1 MAKGAVRS
9 VNIYVNNKEAIRSMD
24 ELKKRIEAET
34 RAWQKMAKGT
44 SEYYAKAAEIS
55 RMQDALNREN
65 ELIKSVTERRQ
76 KSLMQVGMIG
86 SALSGLVQTVQ
97 MLNQGLQ
104 KVRDLAADMAGID
117 DAMGRVRKTTN
128 LTRQEVSEL
137 NEEFTKIDTR
147 TSREELNELAYAA
160 GKLGVNGKEDVLEFV
175 KAADVI
181 KVALGDVLGGTD
193 AIIEVTKLA
202 QVFKGTTDEIKKA
215 GLEETLIRTGS
226 VINELG
232 KTSTANEAQIAKFL
246 GRIASYASIAGMSL
260 DQMAGIGS
268 VLSQNSKA
276 PEMSATALTKIMQQM
291 IKKTG
296 SFAEMIGM
304 NADELSDLM
313 AKDFN
318 EALMKVL
325 QKLHDIGDVQSIV
338 PIFKDLGADATRAS
352 QVILAL
358 STNIDRV
365 REAQETANNAI
376 KEGTSMNKEYSVMN
390 ETRQA
395 QMEKAQKTVFDARVE
410 LGEKLYPYIIKYT
423 FFGGKVIKWLSKV
436 TDHAENAWMAIGA
449 AGMLAINKVRKNW
462 DNLKN
467 SFNEIGIV
475 QEYKGMKAAQN
486 QIKMAQEQYREK
498 EDEIAMVERR
508 RVELQEQVERSKK
521 REAAMQ
527 ENLKDLEAQRE
538 AVARGSDARLKAE
551 YALNK
556 QIEISKRTSLALE
569 EEISASAAKTNTLK
583 KSLQE
588 SENRILGLKMQGKA
602 SEAEMNWELQNKAR
616 IENAIATE
624 EQRQLLANAQLT
636 KEKALQKSLEAQK
649 NILASTTLT
658 KEEKIAQINEIIA
671 VQEKDLLRTKEIE
684 AGVRNQIVNLMQR
697 EEILKK
703 KMSGL
708 ENEIGGLK
716 EKATLTS
723 LLKNHWMLIAT
734 IAAEVLMLIIKI
746 VRESRELERIHKETA
761 VEMEKEKDRA
771 ERLFNALE
779 NVNTT
784 EEQRAEIMKTLNDKY
799 GKYLAN
805 LTNEEGKLWN
815 IEAAHRAVI
824 KAIEDEAAAK
834 GFQKAKDK
842 LTDEYMGEGNYFGSN
857 LTEIQNGFEKIL
869 LKWVKNPD
877 EKDRAEAARNA
888 TKIAEALRNGSSNEE
903 IKALIGTMGYTKN
916 IDQLL
921 NTRETFVAGKGMK
934 GEINTLV
941 SLSESMDRYRETFS
955 EFNEKLATEA
965 ARYGVNLKSGTE
977 KLAADLKELRKY
989 ESDFQSETSKMI
1001 KAGEILQNINF
1012 KSSGIH
1018 VPGTENYAPSA
1029 TNASAAAAEALAYK
1043 KRSEITGDIVN
1054 MIIAKLFD
1062 GKTID
1067 QTDKETRKAALTKL
1081 ESEGIKLLGDDVAEM
1096 GEEVADMFTNAAAM
1110 VTARIRNASHSGGNG
1125 SYNAGA
1131 GTDDYDPNHPV
1142 TSGKKSG
1149 KTPEERWADLMKKSA
1164 KLNDKAVVESL
1175 GISNAKESVIK
1186 TYDAILKEVETFNST
1201 YRGFEERAAAETA
1214 RLEKEKWDEIARI
1227 EEEEHR
1233 KRIQKID
1240 ENLASV
1246 DEKLSRFQLK
1256 QRRKH
1261 QTQLATDLE
1270 EVENDWAKLLK
1281 KTEEERDKLLER
1293 RDAANI
1299 VSTMFDISD
1308 SEVAG
1313 SILNHYKDLLS
1324 KFGITAESWR
1334 NALNQNPASAQDLL
1348 TLLGLDFSKEDE
1360 RTLDAIIKK
1369 IKDLDAAK
1377 IKEIQSLASERAREI
1392 VTELSDTA
1400 TRQYQEAM
1408 KTIEDQI
1415 KTLEIAMQYLQEH
1428 NDGGEND
1435 DRIKEIEKTLAFLKG
1450 QKSDIQNKYDNS
1462 FGKDTWATLFG
1473 ITEQDWAAW
1482 GQNWEDNLANMTDR
1496 LRTFADNVF
1505 DLWSS
1510 IDSVMQNQADAE
1522 MQRYEELYDSKS
1534 AALKKQL
1541 DNGIISQKRYD
1552 AQMEQMQKEKE
1563 KKEKKLKHDAFERE
1577 RVANLIQGAINLA
1590 LTISSIYANEPGG
1603 VIIKSAAA
1611 AVAAAIQAAQLAVIA
1626 TQPNPYAKGGYIKG
1640 RQYAVMGEQGPEW
1653 VASNKL
1659 LKDEK
1664 TKDIVAALD
1673 EYQQGNTRALERL
1686 TMPAPDLKT
1695 VSQTVPE
1702 KGRNFAAPTQTNN
1715 YYYQNEDDG
1724 EVLEELKK
1732 LNGYLSDPMNRRSY
1746 ISRDIQ
1752 LEFDEQ
1758 EREVREMARL

>member
-44 SEYYAKAAEIS
+44 SEFYAKAAEIS

-104 KVRDLAADMAGID
+104 KVRDLAADMAGLD

-160 GKLGVNGKEDVLEFV
+160 GKLGVSGKEDVLEFV
-175 KAADVI
+175 RAADVI
-181 KVALGDVLGGTD
+181 NVALGDVLGGTD

-202 QVFKGTTDEIKKA
+202 QVFKSTTKEIQQA

-232 KTSTANEAQIAKFL
+232 KTSTANEGQIEKFL
-246 GRIASYASIAGMSL
+246 MRIASYASIAGMSL
-260 DQMAGIGS
+260 DQMAGLGS

-276 PEMSATALTKIMQQM
+276 PEMSATAVTKIMQQM

-304 NADELSDLM
+304 GEKELSDLM

-318 EALMKVL
+318 QAFLAVL
-325 QKLHDIGDVQSIV
+325 QKLHDIGDVQTIV

-365 REAQETANNAI
+365 REAQETANKAI

-390 ETRQA
+390 ETMQA
-395 QMEKAQKTVFDARVE
+395 QMEKAKKTVFDARVE

-423 FFGGKVIKWLSKV
+423 FFGGKVIKWLSKL
-436 TDHAENAWMAIGA
+436 TEHGENAFMALA
-449 AGMLAINKVRKNW
+449 AAAAVAANKIVKNW
-462 DNLKN
+462 SGLKDKI
-467 SFNEIGIV
+467 SQFSPVLEWNE
-475 QEYKGMKAAQN
+475 MKAAQ
-486 QIKMAQEQYREK
+486 KRYK
-498 EDEIAMVERR
+498 EAEEEITMVRR
-508 RVELQEQVERSKK
+508 RQAELQQQVERSRQ

-527 ENLKDLEAQRE
+527 ENLNNLEAQRE
-538 AVARGSDARLKAE
+538 SIAKGRDARTQAE
-551 YALNK
+551 YAINK
-556 QIEISKRTSLALE
+556 EIEISKKVSLGLE
-569 EEISASAAKTNTLK
+569 NEMSASVARTTTLK
-583 KSLQE
+583 KSLQD
-588 SENRILGLKMQGKA
+588 SENRILALKLQGKA

-616 IENAIATE
+616 IENALAIE
-624 EQRQLLANAQLT
+624 EKKQLLTNAQIT

-649 NILASTTLT
+649 NVMASTTLT
-658 KEEKIAQINEIIA
+658 KEEKIAQINSIIA
-671 VQEKDLLRTKEIE
+671 QQEKDILRTKEIE
-684 AGVRNQIVNLMQR
+684 AGVRAQINALMQR
-697 EEILKK
+697 EVVLEKEMEALKGK
-703 KMSGL
+703 TKFT
-708 ENEIGGLK
+708 
-716 EKATLTS
+716 A
-723 LLKNHWMLIAT
+723 LLKNHWMLILTVLIEVALY
-734 IAAEVLMLIIKI
+734 IAKI
-746 VRESRELERIHKETA
+746 VKEQNKFRKELNKTYEDTIKNTQTERMEAEWLFSALGRANTA
-761 VEMEKEKDRA
+761 EE
-771 ERLFNALE
+771 ERL
-779 NVNTT
+779 
-784 EEQRAEIMKTLNDKY
+784 RIMKQLNEKY
-799 GKYLAN
+799 GDYLRN
-805 LTNEEGKLWN
+805 LTDEEGRILN

-824 KAIEDEAAAK
+824 DAIIAENNAK
-834 GFQKAKDK
+834 GFSKAKEQLGEKYGEDMQGNLSSMYDLLKNSTVNGKKITDNILSEIWKNVNDMIGKNYREDQIKAYLHQSGVDFGVEWAGGWSGATLENEGSFFTQYASYVNTKKSYDEELTEQQRLYNMELESSEEKLQRLTNMYTQLQQQYENATNDKDKADRKKEMDAYLNDIAAAFEDK
-842 LTDEYMGEGNYFGSN
+842 LLKGHDLYKMEWVDLASLEQYIKQQMAAIEGTTAWTKKLEGAQRALKRVQDQMKKVKISGSANKTAGILDDEDYDPENPSASGS
-857 LTEIQNGFEKIL
+857 
-869 LKWVKNPD
+869 
-877 EKDRAEAARNA
+877 
-888 TKIAEALRNGSSNEE
+888 
-903 IKALIGTMGYTKN
+903 
-916 IDQLL
+916 
-921 NTRETFVAGKGMK
+921 GKGK
-934 GEINTLV
+934 SPADKWEDI
-941 SLSESMDRYRETFS
+941 
-955 EFNEKLATEA
+955 
-965 ARYGVNLKSGTE
+965 LKKIKE
-977 KLAADLKELRKY
+977 LNDKYDLKETPISKAKQQVID
-989 ESDFQSETSKMI
+989 DFMKM
-1001 KAGEILQNINF
+1001 E
-1012 KSSGIH
+1012 
-1018 VPGTENYAPSA
+1018 
-1029 TNASAAAAEALAYK
+1029 AEAKAFAKKFPEYEGMAAKEIEDLEREKWHQIERIETEERK
-1043 KRSEITGDIVN
+1043 KR
-1054 MIIAKLFD
+1054 
-1062 GKTID
+1062 
-1067 QTDKETRKAALTKL
+1067 L
-1081 ESEGIKLLGDDVAEM
+1081 E
-1096 GEEVADMFTNAAAM
+1096 
-1110 VTARIRNASHSGGNG
+1110 
-1125 SYNAGA
+1125 
-1131 GTDDYDPNHPV
+1131 
-1142 TSGKKSG
+1142 
-1149 KTPEERWADLMKKSA
+1149 
-1164 KLNDKAVVESL
+1164 
-1175 GISNAKESVIK
+1175 
-1186 TYDAILKEVETFNST
+1186 
-1201 YRGFEERAAAETA
+1201 
-1214 RLEKEKWDEIARI
+1214 RI
-1227 EEEEHR
+1227 E
-1233 KRIQKID
+1233 

-1246 DEKLSRFQLK
+1246 EEKLNRFQLK

-1261 QTQLATDLE
+1261 QTPLETDLE

-1281 KTEEERDKLLER
+1281 KTEDERDKLIDR

-1299 VSTMFDISD
+1299 VSAMFDISD
-1308 SEVAG
+1308 SEVVG
-1313 SILNHYKDLLS
+1313 DIMNHYKDLLS
-1324 KFGITAESWR
+1324 KFRITAESWK
-1334 NALNQNPASAQDLL
+1334 NALNQNPDSAQNLL
-1348 TLLGLDFSKEDE
+1348 TLLRLDFSKEDE
-1360 RTLDAIIKK
+1360 RTLDAIIQK
-1369 IKDLDAAK
+1369 IQDLDAAK

-1400 TRQYQEAM
+1400 TRQYQEAL
-1408 KTIEDQI
+1408 KTIEEQI
-1415 KTLEIAMQYLQEH
+1415 KTLEVAMKILKENNENGD
-1428 NDGGEND
+1428 NDE
-1435 DRIKEIEKTLAFLKG
+1435 RIKEIEKTLAYLNG
-1450 QKSDIQNKYDNS
+1450 QKSNIQFKYDKS
-1462 FGKDTWATLFG
+1462 FGQDTWATLFN

-1496 LRTFADNVF
+1496 LSTFADNVF

-1552 AQMEQMQKEKE
+1552 AKMEQMQKEKE
-1563 KKEKKLKHDAFERE
+1563 KKEKKLKHEAFERE

-1590 LTISSIYANEPGG
+1590 LTISSIYAKEPGG
-1603 VIIKSAAA
+1603 LVIKSAAA

-1695 VSQTVPE
+1695 VSQAVPE

-1724 EVLEELKK
+1724 EVLQELKK

>member
-104 KVRDLAADMAGID
+104 KVRDLAADMAGLD

-318 EALMKVL
+318 AALLKVL

-365 REAQETANNAI
+365 REAQETANKAI
-376 KEGTSMNKEYSVMN
+376 KEGNSMNKEYEVMN
-390 ETRQA
+390 ETYQA
-395 QMEKAQKTVFDARVE
+395 QMEKAKKLVFDARVE

-423 FFGGKVIKWLSKV
+423 FFGGKVIKWLSKL
-436 TDHAENAWMAIGA
+436 TEHGENAFMALA
-449 AGMLAINKVRKNW
+449 AAAAVAANKIVKNW
-462 DNLKN
+462 SGLKDKI
-467 SFNEIGIV
+467 SQLSPVLEWNE
-475 QEYKGMKAAQN
+475 MKAAQ
-486 QIKMAQEQYREK
+486 KRYK
-498 EDEIAMVERR
+498 EAEEEITMVRR
-508 RVELQEQVERSKK
+508 RQAELQQQVERSRQ

-527 ENLKDLEAQRE
+527 ENLNNLEAQRE
-538 AVARGSDARLKAE
+538 SIAKGRDARTQAE
-551 YALNK
+551 YAINK
-556 QIEISKRTSLALE
+556 EIEISKKVSLGLE
-569 EEISASAAKTNTLK
+569 NEMSASVARTTTLK
-583 KSLQE
+583 KSLQD
-588 SENRILGLKMQGKA
+588 SENRILALKMQGKA

-616 IENAIATE
+616 IENALAIE
-624 EQRQLLANAQLT
+624 EKKQLLTNAQIT

-649 NILASTTLT
+649 NVMASTTLT
-658 KEEKIAQINEIIA
+658 KEEKIAQINSIIA
-671 VQEKDLLRTKEIE
+671 QQEKDILRTKEVE
-684 AGVRNQIVNLMQR
+684 AGVRAQINALMQR
-697 EEILKK
+697 EVVLEKEMEALKGK
-703 KMSGL
+703 TKFT
-708 ENEIGGLK
+708 
-716 EKATLTS
+716 A
-723 LLKNHWMLIAT
+723 LLKNHWMLILTVLVEVALY
-734 IAAEVLMLIIKI
+734 IAKI
-746 VRESRELERIHKETA
+746 VKEQNKFRKELNKTYEDTIKNTQTERMEAEWLFSALGRANTA
-761 VEMEKEKDRA
+761 EE
-771 ERLFNALE
+771 ERL
-779 NVNTT
+779 
-784 EEQRAEIMKTLNDKY
+784 RIMKQLNEKY
-799 GKYLAN
+799 GDYLRN
-805 LTNEEGKLWN
+805 LTDEEGRILN

-824 KAIEDEAAAK
+824 DAIIAENNAKGFSKAKEQMGEKYGTDMQNSLSMMYDQLKNSTINGEKITDKILSEIWKNVNDMIGKNYREDQIRAYLHRSGVDFGAEWAGGYSGVAYENEDTFFSAYASYVNTKKKYDKDLTEQQRLYNMELESSEERLQRLTNMYTQLQQQYESAPNDKEKADRKREMDAYLNDIAAAFEDKMLKGHDLSRMGWSDLTLLEKWIEQQMKAIEGTTAWTKKLEGAQRALKRVQDQMEKVKKGGGTSPTTGLPDDEDYDLENPSAS
-834 GFQKAKDK
+834 
-842 LTDEYMGEGNYFGSN
+842 GS
-857 LTEIQNGFEKIL
+857 
-869 LKWVKNPD
+869 
-877 EKDRAEAARNA
+877 
-888 TKIAEALRNGSSNEE
+888 
-903 IKALIGTMGYTKN
+903 
-916 IDQLL
+916 
-921 NTRETFVAGKGMK
+921 GKGK
-934 GEINTLV
+934 SPADKWEDI
-941 SLSESMDRYRETFS
+941 
-955 EFNEKLATEA
+955 
-965 ARYGVNLKSGTE
+965 LK
-977 KLAADLKELRKY
+977 KIKE
-989 ESDFQSETSKMI
+989 
-1001 KAGEILQNINF
+1001 
-1012 KSSGIH
+1012 
-1018 VPGTENYAPSA
+1018 
-1029 TNASAAAAEALAYK
+1029 
-1043 KRSEITGDIVN
+1043 
-1054 MIIAKLFD
+1054 
-1062 GKTID
+1062 
-1067 QTDKETRKAALTKL
+1067 
-1081 ESEGIKLLGDDVAEM
+1081 
-1096 GEEVADMFTNAAAM
+1096 
-1110 VTARIRNASHSGGNG
+1110 
-1125 SYNAGA
+1125 
-1131 GTDDYDPNHPV
+1131 
-1142 TSGKKSG
+1142 
-1149 KTPEERWADLMKKSA
+1149 
-1164 KLNDKAVVESL
+1164 LNDKYDIKETPVSKAKQQVIDDFTTLEAEAKAFAKKFPEYE
-1175 GISNAKESVIK
+1175 GMAAKEIEDLEREK
-1186 TYDAILKEVETFNST
+1186 WHQIERIET
-1201 YRGFEERAAAETA
+1201 EERKK
-1214 RLEKEKWDEIARI
+1214 RLERI
-1227 EEEEHR
+1227 E
-1233 KRIQKID
+1233 

-1246 DEKLSRFQLK
+1246 EEKLNRFQLK

-1261 QTQLATDLE
+1261 QTQLETDLE

-1281 KTEEERDKLLER
+1281 KTEDERDKLIDR

-1313 SILNHYKDLLS
+1313 DIMNHYKDLLS

-1360 RTLDAIIKK
+1360 RTLDAIIQK
-1369 IKDLDAAK
+1369 IQDLDAAK

-1400 TRQYQEAM
+1400 TRQYQEAL
-1408 KTIEDQI
+1408 KTIEEQI
-1415 KTLEIAMQYLQEH
+1415 KTLEVAMKILKENNENGD
-1428 NDGGEND
+1428 NDE
-1435 DRIKEIEKTLAFLKG
+1435 RIKEIEKTLAFLKG

-1724 EVLEELKK
+1724 EVLQELKK

>member
-1 MAKGAVRS
+1 MAKGAIRS

-104 KVRDLAADMAGID
+104 KVRDLAADMAGLD

-160 GKLGVNGKEDVLEFV
+160 GKLGVNSKEDVLEFV
-175 KAADVI
+175 RAADVI
-181 KVALGDVLGGTD
+181 NVALGDVLGGTD

-202 QVFKGTTDEIKKA
+202 QVFKSTTKEIQQA

-232 KTSTANEAQIAKFL
+232 KTSTANEGQIEKFL
-246 GRIASYASIAGMSL
+246 MRIASYASIAGMSL
-260 DQMAGIGS
+260 DQMAGLGS

-276 PEMSATALTKIMQQM
+276 PEMSATAVTKIMQQM

-304 NADELSDLM
+304 GEKELSDLM

-318 EALMKVL
+318 QAFLAVL

-352 QVILAL
+352 QTILAL

-365 REAQETANNAI
+365 REAQETANKAI

-390 ETRQA
+390 ETMQA
-395 QMEKAQKTVFDARVE
+395 QMEKAKKTVFDARVE

-423 FFGGKVIKWLSKV
+423 FFGGKVIKWLSKL
-436 TDHAENAWMAIGA
+436 TEHGENAFMALA
-449 AGMLAINKVRKNW
+449 AAAAVAANKIVKNW
-462 DNLKN
+462 SGLKDKI
-467 SFNEIGIV
+467 SQLPPVLEWNE
-475 QEYKGMKAAQN
+475 MKAVQ
-486 QIKMAQEQYREK
+486 KRYK
-498 EDEIAMVERR
+498 EAEEEITMVRR
-508 RVELQEQVERSKK
+508 RQAELQQQVERSRQ

-527 ENLKDLEAQRE
+527 ENLNNLEAQRE
-538 AVARGSDARLKAE
+538 SIAKGRDARTQAE
-551 YALNK
+551 YAINK
-556 QIEISKRTSLALE
+556 EIEISKKVSLGLE
-569 EEISASAAKTNTLK
+569 NEMSASVARTTTLK
-583 KSLQE
+583 KSLQD
-588 SENRILGLKMQGKA
+588 SENRILALKMQGKA

-616 IENAIATE
+616 IENALAIE
-624 EQRQLLANAQLT
+624 EKKQLLTNAQIT

-649 NILASTTLT
+649 NVMASTTLT
-658 KEEKIAQINEIIA
+658 KEEKIAQINSIIA
-671 VQEKDLLRTKEIE
+671 QQEKDILRTKEVE
-684 AGVRNQIVNLMQR
+684 AGVRAQINALMQR
-697 EEILKK
+697 EVVLEKEMEALKGK
-703 KMSGL
+703 TKF
-708 ENEIGGLK
+708 
-716 EKATLTS
+716 TS
-723 LLKNHWMLIAT
+723 LLKNHWMLILTVLIEVALY
-734 IAAEVLMLIIKI
+734 IAKI
-746 VRESRELERIHKETA
+746 VKEHNKFRKELNKTYEDTIKNTQTERMEAEWLFSALGRANTA
-761 VEMEKEKDRA
+761 EE
-771 ERLFNALE
+771 ERL
-779 NVNTT
+779 
-784 EEQRAEIMKTLNDKY
+784 RIMKQLNEKY
-799 GKYLAN
+799 GDYLRN
-805 LTNEEGKLWN
+805 LTDEEGRILN

-824 KAIEDEAAAK
+824 DAIIAENNAKGFSKAKEQMGEKYGTDMQNSLSMMYDQLKNSTINGEKITDKILSEIWKNVNDMIGKNYREDQIRAYLHRSGVDFGAEWAGGYSGVAYENEDTFFAAYASYVNTKKKYDKDLTEQQRLYNMELESSEERLQRLTNMYTQLQQQYENAPNDKEKADRKREMDAYLNDIASAFEDKMLKGHDLSRMGWSDLALLEKWIEKQMKAIEGTTA
-834 GFQKAKDK
+834 
-842 LTDEYMGEGNYFGSN
+842 
-857 LTEIQNGFEKIL
+857 
-869 LKWVKNPD
+869 W
-877 EKDRAEAARNA
+877 
-888 TKIAEALRNGSSNEE
+888 TK
-903 IKALIGTMGYTKN
+903 
-916 IDQLL
+916 
-921 NTRETFVAGKGMK
+921 
-934 GEINTLV
+934 
-941 SLSESMDRYRETFS
+941 
-955 EFNEKLATEA
+955 
-965 ARYGVNLKSGTE
+965 
-977 KLAADLKELRKY
+977 
-989 ESDFQSETSKMI
+989 
-1001 KAGEILQNINF
+1001 
-1012 KSSGIH
+1012 
-1018 VPGTENYAPSA
+1018 
-1029 TNASAAAAEALAYK
+1029 
-1043 KRSEITGDIVN
+1043 
-1054 MIIAKLFD
+1054 
-1062 GKTID
+1062 
-1067 QTDKETRKAALTKL
+1067 KL
-1081 ESEGIKLLGDDVAEM
+1081 EGAQRALKRVQDQMEKVKKGGGTSPTTGLPDDE
-1096 GEEVADMFTNAAAM
+1096 
-1110 VTARIRNASHSGGNG
+1110 
-1125 SYNAGA
+1125 
-1131 GTDDYDPNHPV
+1131 DYDPENPSASG
-1142 TSGKKSG
+1142 SGKGIS
-1149 KTPEERWADLMKKSA
+1149 PADKWEDILKKI
-1164 KLNDKAVVESL
+1164 KELNDKYDIKETPVSKAKQQVIDDFTTLEAEAKAFAKKFPEYE
-1175 GISNAKESVIK
+1175 GMAAKEIEDLEREK
-1186 TYDAILKEVETFNST
+1186 WHQIERIET
-1201 YRGFEERAAAETA
+1201 EERKK
-1214 RLEKEKWDEIARI
+1214 RLERI
-1227 EEEEHR
+1227 E
-1233 KRIQKID
+1233 

-1246 DEKLSRFQLK
+1246 EEKLNRFQLK

-1261 QTQLATDLE
+1261 QTQLETDLE
-1270 EVENDWAKLLK
+1270 EVENDWTKLLK
-1281 KTEEERDKLLER
+1281 KTEDERDKLINR

-1299 VSTMFDISD
+1299 VSAMFDISD

-1313 SILNHYKDLLS
+1313 DIMNHYKDLLS

-1360 RTLDAIIKK
+1360 RTLDAIIQK

-1695 VSQTVPE
+1695 VSQAVPE
-1702 KGRNFAAPTQTNN
+1702 KGRNFAASTQTNN

-1724 EVLEELKK
+1724 EVLQELKK